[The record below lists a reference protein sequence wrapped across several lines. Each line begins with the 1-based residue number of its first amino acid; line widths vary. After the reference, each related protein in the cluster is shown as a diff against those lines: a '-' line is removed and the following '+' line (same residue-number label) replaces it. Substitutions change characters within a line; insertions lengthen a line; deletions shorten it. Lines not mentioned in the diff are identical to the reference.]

1 MKIHF
6 LYGLAFYAK
15 SFFFIRK
22 RSERTRC
29 VLVNIQYTACLNM
42 RLRMQKRMGE
52 SITKMIEG
60 FSKNQL
66 VAYFLIYGCDILL

>member
-15 SFFFIRK
+15 SFIRK
-22 RSERTRC
+22 RSERTWC
-29 VLVNIQYTACLNM
+29 VLVNIQYDACFNL